1 MNNQKNN
8 DYFIDYLNM
17 IERVIERMANNC
29 FQLKGWA
36 VALVSIVGALTIN
49 GADSRII
56 VLLVLPLIAFWILDA
71 HYLKLER
78 KYQILYRNTLEENNK
93 DLHLRMDIGSIKPN
107 TTEKK
112 RITTIACLFSKI
124 EMCFY
129 GCILIAVILLE
140 CIMKAV

>member
-93 DLHLRMDIGSIKPN
+93 DLHLRK
-107 TTEKK
+107 ELV
-112 RITTIACLFSKI
+112 ITI
-124 EMCFY
+124 
-129 GCILIAVILLE
+129 
-140 CIMKAV
+140 